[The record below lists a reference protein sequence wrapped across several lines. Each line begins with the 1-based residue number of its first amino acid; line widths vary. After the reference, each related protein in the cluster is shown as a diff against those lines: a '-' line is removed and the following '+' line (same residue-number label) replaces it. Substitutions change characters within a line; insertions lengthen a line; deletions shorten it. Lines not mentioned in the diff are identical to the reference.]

1 MLKDVEAVPA
11 AALVPGHGP
20 VLRDQSYVRQVRALL
35 EATTTRVA
43 ALALEGKTLN
53 QIQDTLDLDDIRR
66 ATPAWRDPA
75 LDADWKE
82 SIRMLIERA
91 WRGVRGQG

>member
-1 MLKDVEAVPA
+1 MNELFVMLGIESWK
-11 AALVPGHGP
+11 P
-20 VLRDQSYVRQVRALL
+20 V
-35 EATTTRVA
+35 VA
-43 ALALEGKTLN
+43 ALKDYQQFLVLASGELT
-53 QIQDTLDLDDIRR
+53 DLDDIRR
-66 ATPAWRDPA
+66 ATPVWQDPA